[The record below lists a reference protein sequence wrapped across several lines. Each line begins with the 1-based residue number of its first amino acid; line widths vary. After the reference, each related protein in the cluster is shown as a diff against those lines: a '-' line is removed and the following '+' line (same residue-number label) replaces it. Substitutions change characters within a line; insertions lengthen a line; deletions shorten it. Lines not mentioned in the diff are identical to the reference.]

1 MMPAPQDVMESASRA
16 SEPRAPVRLGPRPL
30 ALHTGT
36 SFFTWSSAVMAA
48 LPGPAGAALWHPSL
62 AQERARLEGETAF
75 AEQPALQFAVAEAAG
90 RRLKDFL
97 DGLSAYQHHPFRRP
111 EHQGRKVAEA
121 GATRVLAY
129 SDSGPPV
136 LLVPSLVNPATILD
150 LLPERSFVR
159 SLAGRGYQPLVVNWG
174 EPSNAE
180 AGMGLGAYIGRLA
193 GLIQEIA
200 ADGAVPVIGYC
211 MGGNLALAASL
222 IARDSVSALGLLA
235 TPWNFHADPA
245 PMSAHF
251 LESLTAFE
259 SFDGIARTVPIEVFQ
274 VFFAS
279 LDPALTDRKFRRF
292 ASLDPESDEAR
303 MFVAVEDWANSGAPV
318 TLQVAIDCLADWYI
332 GNRPARGTW
341 AVEGETIDPG
351 QFSAPTLV
359 AVPRRDRIVPPD
371 SALALAEALPEPTL
385 LRPPS
390 GHVGM
395 MVSSA
400 AERGLYGP
408 VADWLDDVSRKR

>member
-1 MMPAPQDVMESASRA
+1 MPPAAKNVTAAASPQ
-16 SEPRAPVRLGPRPL
+16 SEPRAAVRLGPRPL

-36 SFFTWSSAVMAA
+36 SLFTWSSAVMAA

-62 AQERARLEGETAF
+62 ADERARLEGESALV
-75 AEQPALQFAVAEAAG
+75 ERPALQLAVAQEAG
-90 RRLKDFL
+90 RRLQDFL
-97 DGLSAYQHHPFRRP
+97 AGLSAYQHHPFRRP
-111 EHQGRKVAEA
+111 EHQGTQVAGA
-121 GATRVLAY
+121 GATRVLAHG
-129 SDSGPPV
+129 DSGRPV
-136 LLVPSLVNPATILD
+136 LLVPSLINPATILD
-150 LLPERSFVR
+150 LLPGRSFVR
-159 SLAGRGYQPLVVNWG
+159 ALAGRGYRPLVVDWG
-174 EPSNAE
+174 APGAAE
-180 AGMGLGAYIGRLA
+180 TGMGLGAYINRLA
-193 GLIQEIA
+193 GLIAEISS
-200 ADGAVPVIGYC
+200 DGPLPVVGYC

-222 IARDSVSALGLLA
+222 IAEDCVSALALLA

-251 LESLTAFE
+251 LEGLRAFE
-259 SFDGIARTVPIEVFQ
+259 SLDGIARTVPIEVFQ

-303 MFVAVEDWANSGAPV
+303 MFIAVEDWANSGDPV
-318 TLQVAIDCLADWYI
+318 TLEVAIDCLADWYI
-332 GNRPARGTW
+332 DNRPVRGTW
-341 AVEGETIDPG
+341 AIDGETVDPG
-351 QFSAPTLV
+351 RLAAPAFV

-371 SALALAEALPEPTL
+371 SALALAEALPEPTVV
-385 LRPPS
+385 RPPS